1 METKTKTKATRKLK
15 SFDFSGQDAAV
26 ALVGPS
32 VGNAANG
39 TTTVLFKSVGTNRSE
54 DFIKKAQQIQVTMEI
69 PEFLQKFFGLWY
81 EDAKILASLMGYVE
95 EPSTEDDAVPFDY
108 DVYIQEKINSFKV
121 LKSVNEGASLA
132 KTLMAL
138 TEEEHL
144 ALLKDQEYL
153 ESVMKQL
160 ENTEPVSG
168 SVNNKETTMSE
179 NVETVTKS
187 QFETIQKALDDK
199 EVVLQKALADL
210 EVLQVAQKEAVRKSR
225 FDQVVTALK
234 DEGVATVI
242 FKAVGLIENE
252 EEFTEVVKALGDLQS
267 KVEKSAL
274 FLEQGASG
282 DVQEEPVQESAVAK
296 LVKAR
301 VAAASK

>member
-1 METKTKTKATRKLK
+1 MESKTKTKATRKLK
-15 SFDFSGQDAAV
+15 SFDFSAPDSAV

-32 VGNAANG
+32 VGGPANG
-39 TTTVLFKSVGTNRSE
+39 MTTVLFKSVGTNRSE

-69 PEFLQKFFGLWY
+69 PEFLQKFFGMWY
-81 EDAKILASLMGYVE
+81 EDARVLASLMGYVE
-95 EPSTEDDAVPFDY
+95 DTPEDENMKTYED
-108 DVYIQEKINSFKV
+108 YIQEKIDSFKI

-132 KTLMAL
+132 KALMSL
-138 TEEEHL
+138 SEEEHL
-144 ALLKDQEYL
+144 SLLKDQEYL
-153 ESVMKQL
+153 ESIMKQL

-187 QFETIQKALDDK
+187 QFETVQKALDDK
-199 EVVLQKALADL
+199 EVALQKALADL
-210 EVLQVAQKEAVRKSR
+210 EVLQAAQKEAVRKAR
-225 FDQVVTALK
+225 FNQVVTALK
-234 DEGVATVI
+234 DESIATVI
-242 FKAVGLIENE
+242 FKAVGLIESDE
-252 EEFTEVVKALGDLQS
+252 DFAEVVKTLGDLQE

-274 FLEQGASG
+274 FQEQGASG

-301 VAAASK
+301 VAAGSK

>member
-1 METKTKTKATRKLK
+1 MEAKTKTKATRKLK
-15 SFDFSGQDAAV
+15 SFDFSTPDSAV

-32 VGNAANG
+32 VGGAANG
-39 TTTVLFKSVGTNRSE
+39 MTTVLFKSVGTNRSE

-69 PEFLQKFFGLWY
+69 PEFLQKFFGMWY
-81 EDAKILASLMGYVE
+81 EEAEILASLMGYVE
-95 EPSTEDDAVPFDY
+95 EESEDESEKTY
-108 DVYIQEKINSFKV
+108 DDYIQEKISSFKI
-121 LKSVNEGASLA
+121 LKSVNDGANLA

-144 ALLKDQEYL
+144 VLLKDQEYL
-153 ESVMKQL
+153 ESIMKQK
-160 ENTEPVSG
+160 EITEPVSG

-199 EVVLQKALADL
+199 EVALQKALADL
-210 EVLQVAQKEAVRKSR
+210 EVLQSAQKEAVRKAR
-225 FDQVVTALK
+225 FNQVVTALK
-234 DEGVATVI
+234 DESIATVV
-242 FKAVGLIENE
+242 FKAVGLVESDE
-252 EEFTEVVKALGDLQS
+252 DFAEVVKTLGDLQE

-274 FLEQGASG
+274 FQEQGASG

-301 VAAASK
+301 VAAGSK

>member
-1 METKTKTKATRKLK
+1 MEEKPKLKATRKLK
-15 SFDFSGQDAAV
+15 SFDFSGEDSAV

-32 VGNAANG
+32 VGGPASG
-39 TTTVLFKSVGTNRSE
+39 MTTVLFKSVGTNRSE

-69 PEFLQKFFGLWY
+69 PEFLQKFFGMWY
-81 EDAKILASLMGYVE
+81 EDARVLASLMGYVE
-95 EPSTEDDAVPFDY
+95 NTPEDENTKTCED
-108 DVYIQEKINSFKV
+108 YIQEKIDSFKI
-121 LKSVNEGASLA
+121 LKSVNDGANLA

-144 ALLKDQEYL
+144 VLLKDQEYL
-153 ESVMKQL
+153 ESIMKQL

-199 EVVLQKALADL
+199 EVALQKALADL
-210 EVLQVAQKEAVRKSR
+210 EVLQAAQKEAVRKSR
-225 FDQVVTALK
+225 FNQVVTALK
-234 DEGVATVI
+234 DESIATVV
-242 FKAVGLIENE
+242 FKAVGLVESDE
-252 EEFTEVVKALGDLQS
+252 DFAEVVKTLGDLQE

-274 FLEQGASG
+274 FQEQGASG

-301 VAAASK
+301 VAAGSK

>member
-1 METKTKTKATRKLK
+1 MEAKTKTKATRKLK
-15 SFDFSGQDAAV
+15 SFDFSTPDSAV

-32 VGNAANG
+32 VGGAANG
-39 TTTVLFKSVGTNRSE
+39 MTTVLFKSVGTNRSE

-69 PEFLQKFFGLWY
+69 PEFLQKFFGMWY
-81 EDAKILASLMGYVE
+81 EEAEILASLMGYVE
-95 EPSTEDDAVPFDY
+95 EESEDESEKTY
-108 DVYIQEKINSFKV
+108 DDYIQEKISSFKI
-121 LKSVNEGASLA
+121 LKSVNDGANLA

-144 ALLKDQEYL
+144 VLLKDQEYL
-153 ESVMKQL
+153 ESIMKQK

-199 EVVLQKALADL
+199 EVALQKALADL
-210 EVLQVAQKEAVRKSR
+210 EVLQAAQKEAVRKAR
-225 FDQVVTALK
+225 FNQVVTALK
-234 DEGVATVI
+234 DESIATVV
-242 FKAVGLIENE
+242 FKAVGLVESDE
-252 EEFTEVVKALGDLQS
+252 DFAEVVKTLGDLQE

-274 FLEQGASG
+274 FQEQGASG

-301 VAAASK
+301 VAAGSK

>member
-1 METKTKTKATRKLK
+1 MESKTKTKATRKLK
-15 SFDFSGQDAAV
+15 SFDFSTPDSAV

-32 VGNAANG
+32 VGGGANG
-39 TTTVLFKSVGTNRSE
+39 HTTVLFKSVGTNRSE

-69 PEFLQKFFGLWY
+69 PEFLQKFFGMWY
-81 EDAKILASLMGYVE
+81 EDARVLASLMGYVE
-95 EPSTEDDAVPFDY
+95 NTPEDENTKTYED
-108 DVYIQEKINSFKV
+108 YIQEKIDSFKI
-121 LKSVNEGASLA
+121 LKSVNDGANLA

-144 ALLKDQEYL
+144 VLLKDQEYL
-153 ESVMKQL
+153 ESIMKQL

-187 QFETIQKALDDK
+187 QFETVQKALDDK
-199 EVVLQKALADL
+199 EVALQKALADL
-210 EVLQVAQKEAVRKSR
+210 EVLQTAQKEAVRKSR
-225 FDQVVTALK
+225 FNQVVTALK
-234 DEGVATVI
+234 DESIATVV
-242 FKAVGLIENE
+242 FKAVGLIESDE
-252 EEFTEVVKALGDLQS
+252 DFAEVVKTLGDLQE

-274 FLEQGASG
+274 FQEQGASG

-301 VAAASK
+301 VAAGSK

>member
-1 METKTKTKATRKLK
+1 MESKTKTKATRKLK
-15 SFDFSGQDAAV
+15 SFDFSTPDSAV

-32 VGNAANG
+32 VGGGANG
-39 TTTVLFKSVGTNRSE
+39 HTTVLFKSVGTNRSE

-81 EDAKILASLMGYVE
+81 EDAHVLASLMGYVE
-95 EPSTEDDAVPFDY
+95 NTPDDENMKTYED
-108 DVYIQEKINSFKV
+108 YIQEKIDSFKI

-132 KTLMAL
+132 KALMSL
-138 TEEEHL
+138 SEEEHL
-144 ALLKDQEYL
+144 SLLKDQEYL
-153 ESVMKQL
+153 ESIMKQL

-168 SVNNKETTMSE
+168 SVNNKETTMSD

-187 QFETIQKALDDK
+187 QFETVQKALDDK
-199 EVVLQKALADL
+199 EVALQKALADL
-210 EVLQVAQKEAVRKSR
+210 EVLQAAQKEAVRKSR
-225 FDQVVTALK
+225 FNQVVTALK
-234 DEGVATVI
+234 DESIATVI
-242 FKAVGLIENE
+242 FKAVGLIESE
-252 EEFTEVVKALGDLQS
+252 EDFAEVVKTLGDLQE

-274 FLEQGASG
+274 FQEQGASG

-301 VAAASK
+301 VAAGSK

>member
-1 METKTKTKATRKLK
+1 MESKTKTKATRKLK
-15 SFDFSGQDAAV
+15 SFDFSTPDSAV

-32 VGNAANG
+32 VGGGANG
-39 TTTVLFKSVGTNRSE
+39 HTTVLFKSVGTNRSE

-69 PEFLQKFFGLWY
+69 PEFLQKFFGMWY
-81 EDAKILASLMGYVE
+81 EDARVLASLMGYVE
-95 EPSTEDDAVPFDY
+95 NTPEDENMKTYED
-108 DVYIQEKINSFKV
+108 YIQEKIDSFKI

-132 KTLMAL
+132 KALMSL
-138 TEEEHL
+138 SEEEHL
-144 ALLKDQEYL
+144 SLLKDQEYL
-153 ESVMKQL
+153 ESIMKQL

-187 QFETIQKALDDK
+187 QFETVQKALDDK
-199 EVVLQKALADL
+199 EVALQKALADL
-210 EVLQVAQKEAVRKSR
+210 EVLQTAQKEAVRKAR
-225 FDQVVTALK
+225 FNQVVTTLK
-234 DEGVATVI
+234 DESIATVI
-242 FKAVGLIENE
+242 FKAVGLIESDE
-252 EEFTEVVKALGDLQS
+252 DFAEVVKTLGDLQE

-274 FLEQGASG
+274 FQEQGASG

-301 VAAASK
+301 VAAGSK

>member
-1 METKTKTKATRKLK
+1 MEAKTKTKATRKLK
-15 SFDFSGQDAAV
+15 SFDFSTPDSAV

-32 VGNAANG
+32 VGGAANSH
-39 TTTVLFKSVGTNRSE
+39 TTVLFKSVGTNRSE
-54 DFIKKAQQIQVTMEI
+54 EFIKKAQQIQVTMEI
-69 PEFLQKFFGLWY
+69 PEFLQKFFGMWY
-81 EDAKILASLMGYVE
+81 EDCEVLAALMGYVE
-95 EPSTEDDAVPFDY
+95 DKSEGESEKTYDD
-108 DVYIQEKINSFKV
+108 YIQEKISSFKV
-121 LKSVNEGASLA
+121 LKSVNDGANLA
-132 KTLMAL
+132 KALMAL

-144 ALLKDQEYL
+144 TLLKDQEYL
-153 ESVMKQL
+153 ESIMKQK
-160 ENTEPVSG
+160 EITEPVSG

-199 EVVLQKALADL
+199 EVALQKALADI

-225 FDQVVTALK
+225 FNQVVAALK
-234 DEGVATVI
+234 DEGIAAIV
-242 FKAVGLIENE
+242 FKAVGLVEGE
-252 EEFTEVVKALGDLQS
+252 EEFAEVVKALGDLQD

-274 FLEQGASG
+274 FQEQGASG

-301 VAAASK
+301 VAAGSK

>member
-1 METKTKTKATRKLK
+1 MEAKTKTKATRKLK
-15 SFDFSGQDAAV
+15 SFDFSTPDSAV

-32 VGNAANG
+32 VGGAANG
-39 TTTVLFKSVGTNRSE
+39 MTTVLFKSVGTNRSE

-69 PEFLQKFFGLWY
+69 PEFLQKFFGMWY
-81 EDAKILASLMGYVE
+81 EEAEILASLMGYVE
-95 EPSTEDDAVPFDY
+95 EESEDESEKTY
-108 DVYIQEKINSFKV
+108 DDYIQEKISSFKI
-121 LKSVNEGASLA
+121 LKSVNDGANLA

-144 ALLKDQEYL
+144 VLLKDQEYL
-153 ESVMKQL
+153 ESIMKQK
-160 ENTEPVSG
+160 EITEPVSG

-199 EVVLQKALADL
+199 EVALQKALADL
-210 EVLQVAQKEAVRKSR
+210 EVLQSAQKEAVRKSR
-225 FDQVVTALK
+225 FNQVVAALK
-234 DEGVATVI
+234 DESIATVV
-242 FKAVGLIENE
+242 FKAVGLVESDE
-252 EEFTEVVKALGDLQS
+252 DFAEVVKTLGDLQE

-274 FLEQGASG
+274 FQEQGASG

-301 VAAASK
+301 VAAGSK

>member
-1 METKTKTKATRKLK
+1 MEAKTKTKATRKLK
-15 SFDFSGQDAAV
+15 SFDFSTPDSAV

-32 VGNAANG
+32 VGGAANG
-39 TTTVLFKSVGTNRSE
+39 MTTVLFKSVGTNRSE

-69 PEFLQKFFGLWY
+69 PEFLQKFFGMWY
-81 EDAKILASLMGYVE
+81 EEAEILASLMGYVE
-95 EPSTEDDAVPFDY
+95 EESEDESEKTY
-108 DVYIQEKINSFKV
+108 DDYIQEKISSFKI
-121 LKSVNEGASLA
+121 LKSVNDGANLA

-144 ALLKDQEYL
+144 VLLKDQEYL
-153 ESVMKQL
+153 ESIMKQK

-199 EVVLQKALADL
+199 EVALQKALADL
-210 EVLQVAQKEAVRKSR
+210 EVLQVAQKEAVRKAR
-225 FDQVVTALK
+225 FNQVVTALK
-234 DEGVATVI
+234 DESIATVV
-242 FKAVGLIENE
+242 FKAVGLVESDE
-252 EEFTEVVKALGDLQS
+252 DFAEVVKTLGDLQE

-274 FLEQGASG
+274 FQEQGASG

-301 VAAASK
+301 VAAGSK

>member
-1 METKTKTKATRKLK
+1 MESKTKTKATRKLK
-15 SFDFSGQDAAV
+15 SFDFSTPDSAV

-32 VGNAANG
+32 VGGGANG
-39 TTTVLFKSVGTNRSE
+39 HTTVLFKSVGTNRSE

-69 PEFLQKFFGLWY
+69 PEFLQKFFGMWY
-81 EDAKILASLMGYVE
+81 EDARVLASLMGYVE
-95 EPSTEDDAVPFDY
+95 NTPEDENMKTYED
-108 DVYIQEKINSFKV
+108 YIQEKIDSFKI

-132 KTLMAL
+132 KALMSL
-138 TEEEHL
+138 SEEEHL
-144 ALLKDQEYL
+144 SLLKDQEYL
-153 ESVMKQL
+153 ESIMKQL

-187 QFETIQKALDDK
+187 QFETVQKALDDK
-199 EVVLQKALADL
+199 EVALQKALADL
-210 EVLQVAQKEAVRKSR
+210 EVLQTAQKEAVRKAR
-225 FDQVVTALK
+225 FNQVVTTLK
-234 DEGVATVI
+234 DESIATVI
-242 FKAVGLIENE
+242 FKAVGLIESDE
-252 EEFTEVVKALGDLQS
+252 DFAEVVKTLGDLQD

-274 FLEQGASG
+274 FQEQGASG

-301 VAAASK
+301 VAAGSK

>member
-1 METKTKTKATRKLK
+1 MEAKTKTKATRKLK
-15 SFDFSGQDAAV
+15 SFDFSAPDSAV

-32 VGNAANG
+32 VGGAANG
-39 TTTVLFKSVGTNRSE
+39 MTTVLFKSVGTNRSE

-69 PEFLQKFFGLWY
+69 PEFLQKFFGMWY
-81 EDAKILASLMGYVE
+81 EEAEILASLMGYVE
-95 EPSTEDDAVPFDY
+95 EESEDESEKTYDDY
-108 DVYIQEKINSFKV
+108 LQEKISSFKI
-121 LKSVNEGASLA
+121 LKSVNDGANLA

-144 ALLKDQEYL
+144 VLLKDQEYL
-153 ESVMKQL
+153 ESIMKQK
-160 ENTEPVSG
+160 EITEPVSG

-199 EVVLQKALADL
+199 EVALQKALADL
-210 EVLQVAQKEAVRKSR
+210 EVLQAAQKEAVRKSR
-225 FDQVVTALK
+225 FNQVVTALK
-234 DEGVATVI
+234 DESIATVV
-242 FKAVGLIENE
+242 FKAVGLVESDE
-252 EEFTEVVKALGDLQS
+252 DFAEVVKTLGDLQE

-274 FLEQGASG
+274 FQEQGASG
-282 DVQEEPVQESAVAK
+282 DIQEEPVQESAVAK

-301 VAAASK
+301 VAAGSK